1 MTLKQQ
7 ALQMVD
13 DLPEDSPV
21 LAEVIETVRLNQSI
35 GEAMADVAVGWTME
49 AEDFVKRVGENWPH
63 GFIHRVAGG
72 L

>member
-21 LAEVIETVRLNQSI
+21 LAEVIETVRLNQGI
-35 GEAMADVAVGWTME
+35 GEAMADVAAGRTME
-49 AEDFVKRVGENWPH
+49 ADEFVKRVEEKWP
-63 GFIHRVAGG
+63 RNTTA
-72 L
+72 